1 MADETHSGHEQYSE
15 DLALYAL
22 GALDPAACATLD
34 KHMEACAACRR
45 ELAEL
50 RGNAALLALSAGGP
64 VPPQRSRERLLSAIA
79 KEPVVRSG
87 QARPVARAWWNWLTI
102 FVTALLLVV
111 AAVGWRNSMRLKN
124 ENETLVAKLSQAE
137 KQAAEARGFLEML
150 RAHDAK
156 SFTLVSSPDHRGE
169 PIIRTIYQPRTGH
182 MLMLAHNLAPLPAK
196 KVYQLW
202 LVPMKGEPMSA
213 GVFWPDATGSA
224 IMEPSE
230 KQMPAGTDAKAFAV
244 TIENEGG
251 SATPTMPIILQGTA
265 Q

>member
-1 MADETHSGHEQYSE
+1 MADEAHSGHEQFSE

-22 GALDPAACATLD
+22 GVLDPAAGATL
-34 KHMEACAACRR
+34 KEHMEGCAACRR

-50 RGNAALLALSAGGP
+50 RGDAALFALSAGGA

-79 KEPVVRSG
+79 KEPAVANTRIGRS
-87 QARPVARAWWNWLTI
+87 WWSWVTI
-102 FVTALLLVV
+102 FAAAILLVV
-111 AAVGWRNSMRLKN
+111 AAIGWRNYLRVKN
-124 ENETLVAKLSQAE
+124 DNESLVAKLNQAE
-137 KQAAEARGFLEML
+137 KQAAEARGFLDML

-156 SFTLVSSPDHRGE
+156 SFTLVSAAVPHRE
-169 PIIRTIYQPRTGH
+169 PIIHTIYQPRTGH
-182 MLMLAHNLAPLPAK
+182 MLMMAHNLAPLPAK

-224 IMEPSE
+224 IMEPSTQ
-230 KQMPAGTDAKAFAV
+230 QMPAGTQAKAFAV

-251 SATPTMPIILQGTA
+251 AATPTLPIILQGTG
-265 Q
+265 QE